1 MKELWL
7 GSATKY
13 KMTVTFLSAYLKGH
27 NQMCR
32 HLITIMSSVKI
43 QTLSME
49 FSFPLK
55 SLSWL
60 NLKPQSFQSGIFF
73 LSLKHKKLE
82 KTERRWGKQ
91 KTITPHS
98 VFWIHKRKKAMT
110 TVWKCVHQSWSY
122 TIFSSRRADARS
134 GHRWFLYRERRRG
147 HKTEASQRQI
157 HSAELQSGFSFCI
170 LDGAALS
177 INMQIITLHIQALHN
192 NKSLWI
198 VEVHTRS

>member
-98 VFWIHKRKKAMT
+98 VFWIHKRKKSHDYSMKVCT
-110 TVWKCVHQSWSY
+110 SKLELHDLFIKESRCSEWSQMVS
-122 TIFSSRRADARS
+122 ISRETPRPQNRS
-134 GHRWFLYRERRRG
+134 IT
-147 HKTEASQRQI
+147 KAN
-157 HSAELQSGFSFCI
+157 SFCRTAIRLFI
-170 LDGAALS
+170 LHSGRCCS
-177 INMQIITLHIQALHN
+177 F
-192 NKSLWI
+192 NKHANYYSAY
-198 VEVHTRS
+198 SSSS